1 MFYSAPMQ
9 GLHLTA
15 DLYDCQCAPHWLTDA
30 TALLAACENAAT
42 AAGLTPVARLGHS
55 FPATLQGPGGVTTT
69 VLLAESHVCAHT
81 WPESGSVTLDVYVC
95 NFSADHSSRAEQL
108 LTRLIALFRPMRV
121 HENALQRGTLPPTPA
136 T

>member
-1 MFYSAPMQ
+1 MQ

-15 DLYDCQCAPHWLTDA
+15 DLYDCQCAQHWLTDA

-108 LTRLIALFRPMRV
+108 LHGSDLIINLFAPGEQFV
-121 HENALQRGTLPPTPA
+121 QCGLQMFLQHLRD
-136 T
+136 